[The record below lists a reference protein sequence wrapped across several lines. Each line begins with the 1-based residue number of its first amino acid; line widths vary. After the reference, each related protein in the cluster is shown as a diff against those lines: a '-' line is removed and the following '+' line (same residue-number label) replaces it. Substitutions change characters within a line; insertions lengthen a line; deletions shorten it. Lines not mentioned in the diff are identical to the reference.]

1 MFQPFSG
8 LTYDFDSIIAYQV
21 GRIVHAMK
29 MGWIKPKPPRDA
41 DQEAADM
48 FYSLWQQDDQ
58 SDFTRRYRDHIPA
71 PKMALPTHSE
81 SYNPPPEYLL
91 TEEEVLIKYINFKK
105 AWLGCSG

>member
-1 MFQPFSG
+1 
-8 LTYDFDSIIAYQV
+8 
-21 GRIVHAMK
+21 MK

-91 TEEEVLIKYINFKK
+91 TEEEVLLNMCHIVVG
-105 AWLGCSG
+105 WLKEGSLLPGLGFGEGSTEMCRIRNIC